1 MPKLFIANL
10 SKQHQHF
17 LYRLPEAPSTRTQ
30 DISIGAQ
37 VMLPGEM
44 STDDVAYVVEHHR
57 TYGLKSVE
65 EARRIK
71 GFTGLV
77 YSIDKPVNLD
87 DKGFVDEVQGSNDET
102 LTERSNTRREQTTAA
117 ISERLREVGAGTR
130 APLQRTEVEQVEET
144 EGTPQVAVG
153 VEAVA
158 ENVAPRN
165 QGPRRA
171 GK

>member
-17 LYRLPEAPSTRTQ
+17 LYRLPEWQSTRAQ
-30 DISIGAQ
+30 DIAIGAQ
-37 VMLPGEM
+37 VQIPGDL
-44 STDDVAYVVEHHR
+44 SDTDIAYVIEKHR
-57 TYGLKSVE
+57 AYGMKSVQ

-77 YSIDKPVNLD
+77 YDIDRPVNLGD
-87 DKGFVDEVQGSNDET
+87 QGFIDEVQESNDDT
-102 LTERSNTRREQTTAA
+102 LTERSNERREQTTAA
-117 ISERLREVGAGTR
+117 ISERLRQVGEGTR
-130 APLQRTEVEQVEET
+130 EPLRRTEVEQVEET

-165 QGPRRA
+165 QSPRRA